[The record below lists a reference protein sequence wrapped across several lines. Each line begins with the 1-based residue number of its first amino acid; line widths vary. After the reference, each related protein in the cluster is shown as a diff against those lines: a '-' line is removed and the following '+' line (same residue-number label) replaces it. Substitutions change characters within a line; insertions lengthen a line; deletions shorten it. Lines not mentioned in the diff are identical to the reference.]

1 MDLTTLTYRM
11 NDLGLDYIIG
21 NKDGEIQYG
30 DDDTTDYGM
39 RITFKTFVKGPMY
52 HIETLGQCRR
62 KEADVESLDEAYEF
76 ATRILDPVSDRLSLI
91 NDLAN
96 QPHWD
101 HAHVKWGYDWNA
113 IADELMAAGYYNV
126 YYKRTSRYDERE
138 AQRIIDRHPLPAG
151 KWYDFPSMSVVS
163 QRGSL
168 RLPHDAP
175 KTQITETMG
184 YKDGQWVKLSGVNPD
199 DGCDAYRLYYEKQ
212 EMPEDDEIM
221 SLVIDE
227 DDIDREHR
235 CYCEYRKDELVAQ

>member
-1 MDLTTLTYRM
+1 MDLITLTYKM
-11 NDLGLDYIIG
+11 SNLGLNYTIG

-39 RITFKTFVKGPMY
+39 RITFKTYIKGPMY
-52 HIETLGQCRR
+52 HVETLGQCRH

-76 ATRILDPVSDRLSLI
+76 ATHILDPVSDKLSLI

-96 QPHWD
+96 QPHWN

-113 IADELMAAGYYNV
+113 IADEMLTCGYYNP
-126 YYKRTSRYDERE
+126 YYQRTAKYDERKTQE
-138 AQRIIDRHPLPAG
+138 IIDRHPLPADE
-151 KWYDFPSMSVVS
+151 WYYFPTMRIVS
-163 QRGSL
+163 QQGKG
-168 RLPHDAP
+168 RLQHDSETSIA
-175 KTQITETMG
+175 QTMG
-184 YKDGQWVKLSGVNPD
+184 RKDGEWVKVRNPRPD
-199 DGCDAYRLYYEKQ
+199 DGCDAYRLYYEEQ
-212 EMPEDDEIM
+212 EMPEDDEVM